1 MTAPKPTTRKVNV
14 EPPIKNLP
22 HGGAAN
28 LTWLH
33 DGACT
38 DADPTLF
45 FPETV
50 GDHSSHVKQ
59 VVADYCNHCPV
70 KQRCHQYA
78 VDIGASAGIFGGEEF
93 ISTAARY
100 ARRHRAKYHA

>member
-1 MTAPKPTTRKVNV
+1 MTPPKPATRKTAV

-22 HGGAAN
+22 HGGTAN

-33 DGACT
+33 DAACT

-45 FPETV
+45 FPETI
-50 GDHSSHVKQ
+50 GDHSSYVRDITAQ
-59 VVADYCNHCPV
+59 YCDHCPV
-70 KQRCHQYA
+70 KQQCHQYA
-78 VDIGASAGIFGGEEF
+78 VDINATAGIFGGEEF
-93 ISTAARY
+93 LSAGARY